1 MGTPDR
7 IAAMNIDQL
16 CFPSAAE
23 VAADEAARF
32 RASTPAER
40 LRAIR
45 SALNAGAV
53 LIARSPKRA
62 FIEAYRQQQEDLSRE
77 MISAFVK
84 RHAGT
89 P

>member
-1 MGTPDR
+1 MGSPDG
-7 IAAMNIDQL
+7 IAVMNIDQL
-16 CFPSAAE
+16 GFPSDAD
-23 VAADEAARF
+23 VVADEAARF

-40 LRAIR
+40 MRAIR

-62 FIEAYRQQQEDLSRE
+62 FTEAYRQHQEDLPRE
-77 MISAFVK
+77 MISTFVK

>member
-1 MGTPDR
+1 MASPDG

-16 CFPSAAE
+16 GFPSDAE

-40 LRAIR
+40 MRAIR

-62 FIEAYRQQQEDLSRE
+62 FIEAYRQHQEDLSRE
-77 MISAFVK
+77 MIATFVK